1 MAHVTCRLT
10 AKDQDRLRKPPLG
23 NRVWATFTC
32 CPHTRLFRVCCP
44 LHGRLTTRRRQDP
57 NAGNS
62 RFAEFRSKK
71 YQNTISGTSSAAS
84 AVRRLPS
91 AVRTA
96 TPAFHVRSSGLFC
109 SRPGFLQLVT
119 RLVYGYS
126 SSQFNLPH
134 STCEIRHVTI
144 RYDTIRYDH
153 FLQVLPTAAFPLSPS
168 RFTIWISQTVC
179 CYFSAYPSFFTFWF
193 FCFCTFLVV
202 GSVR

>member
-44 LHGRLTTRRRQDP
+44 LYGRLTTRRRQDP

-109 SRPGFLQLVT
+109 SRPGGLQLVT

-144 RYDTIRYDH
+144 RYDTIR
-153 FLQVLPTAAFPLSPS
+153 S
-168 RFTIWISQTVC
+168 
-179 CYFSAYPSFFTFWF
+179 FSASPPYRSFSFFSFGIHYMDFPDCLLLLLSISVFFTFWF

>member
-10 AKDQDRLRKPPLG
+10 AKDEDRLRKPPLG

-44 LHGRLTTRRRQDP
+44 LHGRLTTRRQDP

-109 SRPGFLQLVT
+109 SRPGGLQLITRLPARSVT
-119 RLVYGYS
+119 RS
-126 SSQFNLPH
+126 FDSF
-134 STCEIRHVTI
+134 RH
-144 RYDTIRYDH
+144 D
-153 FLQVLPTAAFPLSPS
+153 LK
-168 RFTIWISQTVC
+168 
-179 CYFSAYPSFFTFWF
+179 
-193 FCFCTFLVV
+193 TFLVLH
-202 GSVR
+202 SALEAMRLYST